1 LEEVMSSL
9 FNNTQGAAHTPSMID
24 IYLKDGTVIHSLVD
38 GFDMDDTTTIGT
50 NTDYK
55 RFAITNENISF
66 ILEV

>member
-1 LEEVMSSL
+1 MSNL
-9 FNNTQGAAHTPSMID
+9 FNNTQVAARTPTMID
-24 IYLKDGTVIHSLVD
+24 IYLKDGTVIHNLVE

-55 RFAITNENISF
+55 RFAIPNENISF